1 MPSIGDLLDRLR
13 DLPALVQWAGYV
25 GLFAI
30 IFTETGLFFGF
41 LLPGDSLLV
50 TAGLLIATRPEFSQA
65 LDVRTLG
72 LLLTAAAIL
81 GDNTNYWIGRTAGP
95 RIFSREDS
103 FLFKRKHLAQAEEFY
118 ARHGA
123 KTVVLARFVPIVRTF
138 APLVAG
144 AARMPYRTFLTYSVA
159 GGIAWIW
166 SMLLLGF
173 YLGSRVPG
181 VAKYLELV
189 IIGIIAISVL
199 PGVLHWLRG
208 RRAAAAQG

>member
-1 MPSIGDLLDRLR
+1 M
-13 DLPALVQWAGYV
+13 

-81 GDNTNYWIGRTAGP
+81 GDNTNYWVGRTAGP
-95 RIFSREDS
+95 RIFAREDS
-103 FLFKRKHLAQAEEFY
+103 LLFKRKHLAQAEDFY

-144 AARMPYRTFLTYSVA
+144 AARMPYRTFLTYSVI

-166 SMLLLGF
+166 SMLLLGYF
-173 YLGSRVPG
+173 LGSRVPG
-181 VAKYLELV
+181 IAKYLELV
-189 IIGIIAISVL
+189 IVGIIAVSVL

-208 RRAAAAQG
+208 RRAAAAQA

>member
-1 MPSIGDLLDRLR
+1 M
-13 DLPALVQWAGYV
+13 QWAGYV

-50 TAGLLIATRPEFSQA
+50 TAGLLVATRPEFSQA
-65 LDVRTLG
+65 LDIRVLG

-81 GDNTNYWIGRTAGP
+81 GDNTNYWVGRTAGP

-103 FLFKRKHLAQAEEFY
+103 LLFKRKHLAQAEGFY

-144 AARMPYRTFLTYSVA
+144 AAHMPYRTFLTYSVV

-166 SMLLLGF
+166 SMLLLGYF
-173 YLGSRVPG
+173 LGSRVPG

-189 IIGIIAISVL
+189 ILGIIAVSVL

-208 RRAAAAQG
+208 RRTAAAQG

>member
-189 IIGIIAISVL
+189 ILGIIAISVL

>member
-1 MPSIGDLLDRLR
+1 M
-13 DLPALVQWAGYV
+13 QWAGYV

-50 TAGLLIATRPEFSQA
+50 TAGLLVATRPEFSQA

-72 LLLTAAAIL
+72 MLLSAAAIL
-81 GDNTNYWIGRTAGP
+81 GDNTNYWVGRLAGP
-95 RIFSREDS
+95 RIFARNDS
-103 FLFKRKHLAQAEEFY
+103 LFFKRKHLAQAEDFY

-159 GGIAWIW
+159 GGLAWIW
-166 SMLLLGF
+166 SMLLLGYF
-173 YLGSRVPG
+173 LGSRVPG

-189 IIGIIAISVL
+189 IVGIIAVSVL
-199 PGVLHWLRG
+199 PGVLHWMRS
-208 RRAAAAQG
+208 RRTAAAEG